1 MIRLTIMLL
10 VVTCAAFLVTACGKK
25 GSLQQPEDVKPTYP
39 RTYPSK

>member
-1 MIRLTIMLL
+1 MMRMTMMLL
-10 VVTCAAFLVTACGKK
+10 VVTALAFLVTACGKA